1 LGTRARREREKEERR
16 QSILKAARGAFFEEG
31 FHRATVDSV
40 AERAEVSKGTVYLY
54 FDSKE
59 TLLAALL
66 LEGLDTLVDQLA
78 AATAS
83 EPELPADDQLRRIG
97 EAYLRFFQEEPQYF
111 RLMMSMDRGRFL
123 DSVDPT
129 IYQQVLEASI
139 QGLNLVVEAIERGIK
154 DELFTCCNA
163 LQGAAT
169 LWATLNGVLELMAHP
184 LRQEMIGI
192 DTEEL
197 YRIGMET
204 VIRGLQD
211 EPLVYENDQIT
222 REVSK

>member
-1 LGTRARREREKEERR
+1 MGTRARREREKEERR
-16 QSILKAARGAFFEEG
+16 QSILKAAREVFFEEG

-40 AERAEVSKGTVYLY
+40 AGRAEVSKGTVYLY

-66 LEGLDTLVDQLA
+66 LEGLNTLVDQLA
-78 AATAS
+78 AASAS
-83 EPELPADDQLRRIG
+83 KPEVAADDQLRRIG

-111 RLMMSMDRGRFL
+111 RLMMAMDRGRFL
-123 DSVDPT
+123 DSVDST
-129 IYQQVLEASI
+129 IYQQVLEASL
-139 QGLNLVVEAIERGIK
+139 QGLDLVVEAIERGIK
-154 DELFTCCNA
+154 DELFTCCDA

-192 DTEEL
+192 RTEEL

-204 VIRGLQD
+204 IIRGLQD
-211 EPLVYENDQIT
+211 EPLIYENDQVI
-222 REVSK
+222 REEV

>member
-1 LGTRARREREKEERR
+1 MGTRARREREKEERR
-16 QSILKAARGAFFEEG
+16 QSILKAAREVFFEDG

-40 AERAEVSKGTVYLY
+40 AGRAEVSKGTVYLY

-66 LEGLDTLVDQLA
+66 LEGLSTLVDQLTA
-78 AATAS
+78 ASTSKPVVA
-83 EPELPADDQLRRIG
+83 ADDQLRRIG
-97 EAYLRFFQEEPQYF
+97 ESYLRFFQEEPQYF
-111 RLMMSMDRGRFL
+111 RLMMAMDRGRFL
-123 DSVDPT
+123 DSVDST

-139 QGLNLVVEAIERGIK
+139 QGLNLVVEAIERGINE
-154 DELFTCCNA
+154 DLFTCCDA

-192 DTEEL
+192 RTEEL
-197 YRIGMET
+197 YRISMET
-204 VIRGLQD
+204 IIRGLQD
-211 EPLVYENDQIT
+211 EPLVYENDQVT
-222 REVSK
+222 REEV